1 MMDLLNNAVLAGFI
15 AASVRMAI
23 PILLAAIG
31 GMFSEKSGVLNI
43 GLEGMML
50 LGCFVG
56 FAAAYASGSL
66 LVGVLAAIVAGAL
79 LGLVLGV
86 FAVTIGSNQVVVG
99 IAINLLMVGVTGFFF
114 RLFFGSGTSSP
125 RIDNFQPIDFGALAG
140 IPILGP
146 LLFQHDPLTYL
157 ALLIVVL
164 AWIVMHRSTVGL
176 AISAAGE
183 HPEAAETL
191 GLNVPRIRYLCLLAG
206 GALAGLGGAFL
217 SLSATGL
224 FIDNMTSGRG
234 YIALAMLILGRR
246 YPFGILAAALLFGAA
261 DALQLRT
268 QLLPWNIPLQFLLML
283 PYVLT
288 IVVLAIAAGRTGAP
302 AALGTP
308 FRRHKSDGA

>member
-1 MMDLLNNAVLAGFI
+1 MMDILDNAVLAGFI

-66 LVGVLAAIVAGAL
+66 IVGVLAAIVAGAL

-86 FAVTIGSNQVVVG
+86 FAITIGSNQVVVG
-99 IAINLLMVGVTGFFF
+99 IALNLLMVGVTGFFF

-125 RIDNFQPIDFGALAG
+125 RIDNFQPIDFGALAQ
-140 IPILGP
+140 IPIIGP

-164 AWIVMHRSTVGL
+164 AWVIMHRSTIGL

-302 AALGTP
+302 AALGAP
-308 FRRHKSDGA
+308 LRRHKSDGA

>member
-86 FAVTIGSNQVVVG
+86 FAITIGSNQVVVG

-125 RIDNFQPIDFGALAG
+125 RITNFQPIDFGPLAE
-140 IPILGP
+140 IPIIGP

-157 ALLIVVL
+157 ALLIVVF
-164 AWIVMHRSTVGL
+164 AWVVMHRSTVGL
-176 AISAAGE
+176 SISAAGE

-191 GLNVPRIRYLCLLAG
+191 GLDVPRIRYLCLLAG

-302 AALGTP
+302 AALGAP
-308 FRRHKSDGA
+308 FRRHRSDGA